1 MYTHA
6 HIYIY
11 TRIKNTW
18 SHRNTTTLLFLRR
31 VAISN
36 EFVRHISTHR
46 QTAIIRHRAKIFAP
60 HLTSRDSPTDVSF
73 HSAKATSIVIPG
85 SVTQSRECHRECH
98 KVQSLASRH
107 SLILCRI
114 LLQCAAV
121 CCSMLCLQCVGE
133 RASTANLA
141 KTFSLFTLSWKTKR
155 QCKFQTKIPAHLA
168 MTFRPLSLKPADLC
182 TCADHF
188 WKLRFSQES
197 VWVSLT
203 KHDAGSIRI
212 PRVFFIIKKPTLT
225 E

>member
-1 MYTHA
+1 M
-6 HIYIY
+6 
-11 TRIKNTW
+11 RNTW

-36 EFVRHISTHR
+36 KFVRHISTHR

-60 HLTSRDSPTDVSF
+60 HLTSRDSPIDVSF

-85 SVTQSRECHRECH
+85 SSVTQSRECH

-107 SLILCRI
+107 SPLLCRI

-141 KTFSLFTLSWKTKR
+141 KTFSPFTLSWK
-155 QCKFQTKIPAHLA
+155 
-168 MTFRPLSLKPADLC
+168 
-182 TCADHF
+182 
-188 WKLRFSQES
+188 
-197 VWVSLT
+197 
-203 KHDAGSIRI
+203 
-212 PRVFFIIKKPTLT
+212 KKTR
-225 E
+225 